1 MAIEEYGAS
10 LLSNVRERR
19 DNQAKRLQREQE
31 QGALMGLGVTAGL
44 TVGNNY
50 LKNKAE
56 QFFNNKEN
64 LDKRV
69 QFRTAMADGRQAFLD
84 EQNFQQK
91 GMSYFREM
99 RRADVERYTKMKFQ
113 QENPN
118 YSEAQRQ
125 AFAEQYLETATQEA
139 YENHQRRLEAA
150 KKLTTL
156 AGADGVEAYDRQ
168 LLKMRPTDV
177 PSAFIKAMTSAVTG
191 DANESMHNANLA
203 NLGGAAEEY
212 MKIYREIQNPYAA
225 REILDANIGPISEQ
239 PLTYDT
245 FNVSGILDPDT
256 GERYTATYRTAKT
269 RAGQTVFTQDLSNQG
284 KLVSLSPRQN
294 PNSPVNPLR
303 TSLTVAMAAKESIQQ
318 YGLEEDHEAI
328 KEGFIDTFG
337 SSDDIDQKIKDA
349 RLKTF
354 YATGHHLHKAV
365 TARIPGLSRQQA
377 WQVTSRMMALNFNS
391 GLDFDL
397 LATDDG
403 YSPVLAIAALDSLGN
418 KDRAALSRRQTNQL
432 IGTVAA
438 GMNRDVVQSF
448 QNLPM
453 VQRKKLLYWM
463 KDNAPFFGTARVA
476 NTGNTYLEQFK
487 LDFATLR

>member
-10 LLSNVRERR
+10 LLSNVRQRR
-19 DNQAKRLQREQE
+19 DTQDKRLQREE
-31 QGALMGLGVTAGL
+31 ERGALMGLGVAAGV
-44 TVGNNY
+44 TIGNNY
-50 LKNKAE
+50 LQNKAQ

-99 RRADVERYTKMKFQ
+99 RRTDVERYTKMKFQ

-118 YSEAQRQ
+118 YNEVQRQ

-150 KKLTTL
+150 KKITTL
-156 AGADGVEAYDRQ
+156 AGSDGVEAYDRQ
-168 LLKMRPTDV
+168 LLKMRPTDI

-203 NLGGAAEEY
+203 NLGSASEEY
-212 MKIYREIQNPYAA
+212 MKIYREIQNPYVA
-225 REILDANIGPISEQ
+225 REILDANIGPIAEQ

-245 FNVSGILDPDT
+245 FNVSGMVDPDT

-269 RAGQTVFTQDLSNQG
+269 RAGQTVFTQDMSNG
-284 KLVSLSPRQN
+284 GNLVSLSPRQN
-294 PNSPVNPLR
+294 PKSPVNPLR
-303 TSLTVAMAAKESIQQ
+303 TSLAIATAAKESIQQ
-318 YGLEEDHEAI
+318 YALEEDHNAI
-328 KEGFIDTFG
+328 KEVFIDTFG
-337 SSDDIDQKIKDA
+337 DDADQNRKNS
-349 RLKTF
+349 RLQTF
-354 YATGHHLHKAV
+354 YATAHHLHKAV
-365 TARIPGLSRQQA
+365 NNRIPGLNRQQA
-377 WQVTSRMMALNFNS
+377 WQVTGRMMALNEKS

-397 LATDDG
+397 LTTDDG
-403 YSPVLAIAALDSLGN
+403 YNPILAIAALDSLGN
-418 KDRAALSRRQTNQL
+418 VDRAALSRRRTNEL

-438 GMNRDVVQSF
+438 GMNRDVIESF
-448 QNLPM
+448 QNLPII
-453 VQRKKLLYWM
+453 QRQKFLYWI
-463 KDNAPFFGTARVA
+463 KDNSPFFSTARVA
-476 NTGNTYLEQFK
+476 STGNTYLEQFK
-487 LDFATLR
+487 SDFATLR